1 MIVRIQR
8 TSLGPIATTGI
19 MMMDHM
25 GFRLFTLE
33 DAWRDNKNGISCV
46 PEGRY
51 VLERHESAKYGQ
63 TWAMVNHALGV
74 YHWPGDRPNGE
85 GRFACL
91 CCHSGNHA
99 GDVEGCILVGLTA
112 GLGPRNGR
120 QEPHV
125 WHSRDAVAQFKAALP
140 WEDHELIIT
149 NPR

>member
-19 MMMDHM
+19 LTMDHM

-33 DAWRDNKNGISCV
+33 DAWRDNQNGISCI
-46 PEGRY
+46 PAGHY
-51 VLERHESAKYGQ
+51 LLERHESENYGR
-63 TWAMVNHALGV
+63 TWAMVNHDLDV
-74 YHWPGDRPNGE
+74 YHRPADRVAGV

-99 GDVEGCILVGLTA
+99 DHVEGCVIVGLTA

-125 WHSRDAVAQFKAALP
+125 WNSRDAVAKFKAALP